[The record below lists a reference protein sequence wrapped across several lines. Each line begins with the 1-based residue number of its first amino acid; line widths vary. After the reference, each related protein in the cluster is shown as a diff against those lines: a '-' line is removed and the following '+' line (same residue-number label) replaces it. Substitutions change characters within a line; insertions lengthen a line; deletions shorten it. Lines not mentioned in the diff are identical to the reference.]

1 MHTHTHASVHRYVYT
16 HSHISFSHSLPR
28 QGPSLSRGFPLAILT
43 PLSLLLPEVGT
54 SYYAVAVVKR
64 SSHVTINSLKGVK
77 SCHTGINRTVGWNVP
92 IGYLV
97 DSGRL
102 SVMGCDVLKGEGPGP
117 GGGSF
122 CKGSGLPLP
131 WPLLVP
137 SWDSPLQLA
146 FICTS
151 FKKQPSPS
159 CSRPSRTPRV
169 VSPPPGSRAGQP
181 GIAII

>member
-1 MHTHTHASVHRYVYT
+1 M
-16 HSHISFSHSLPR
+16 
-28 QGPSLSRGFPLAILT
+28 
-43 PLSLLLPEVGT
+43 
-54 SYYAVAVVKR
+54 
-64 SSHVTINSLKGVK
+64 TINSLKGVK

-137 SWDSPLQLA
+137 SWDSPLQLT

-169 VSPPPGSRAGQP
+169 VSPPSRIDQEC
-181 GIAII
+181 